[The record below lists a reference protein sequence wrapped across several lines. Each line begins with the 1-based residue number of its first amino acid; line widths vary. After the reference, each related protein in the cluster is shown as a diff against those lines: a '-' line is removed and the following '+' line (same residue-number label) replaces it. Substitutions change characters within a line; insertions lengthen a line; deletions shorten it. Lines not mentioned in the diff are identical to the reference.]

1 MSDELDDREWAI
13 LIREALDEPGTVP
26 VQVLE
31 AARAAFTWRTIDAD
45 LAEITFDSRA
55 GDVSVASVRSARQA
69 TLHALTF
76 TSSSFTIE
84 LELQA
89 GELLGQLIP
98 PPAPGSSLTVNV
110 MGVPRSVQLDFDE
123 LGCFTFSPLP
133 TRPFRLELSGPASV
147 ATEWITL

>member
-98 PPAPGSSLTVNV
+98 TPAPGSSLTVNV
-110 MGVPRSVQLDFDE
+110 MDEPRPVQLDFDE
-123 LGCFTFSPLP
+123 LGCFTISPSP